1 MPGFCKAFQLYVSAN
16 SGGLLVY
23 VEGSLPARATQACK
37 LLFDIQA
44 LSLEIK
50 MRKEK

>member
-1 MPGFCKAFQLYVSAN
+1 MPGFCKPFQLYVPAN
-16 SGGLLVY
+16 SGELLVY
-23 VEGSLPARATQACK
+23 VEGFLLARATQASK